1 MTLLADVA
9 TLEWYPPRPAAPV
22 EAAAGGALGATCPP
36 PPVVEASF
44 HPLTT
49 SALPAPALSL
59 LDRPHSLVLVALV
72 ALEER
77 GSCCEP
83 NRLLSVECF
92 LSTVGLG

>member
-22 EAAAGGALGATCPP
+22 EAAGGALGACPP

-44 HPLTT
+44 HPLTI
-49 SALPAPALSL
+49 SAFPAPALSL
-59 LDRPHSLVLVALV
+59 LDRPHSLVLALV
-72 ALEER
+72 FWEER
-77 GSCCEP
+77 GSYCDP

-92 LSTVGLG
+92 LNIAGLG